1 VKDSFLIDYLLR
13 SFNSELAYKTISQ
26 IDLELELRIYD
37 LEDKQICFNNYRTK
51 LIDMYQ
57 NIKNIIAGIIVKIT
71 VVKLKAFNFERNFP
85 SVESL

>member
-1 VKDSFLIDYLLR
+1 MIDYLLR

>member
-1 VKDSFLIDYLLR
+1 MKDSFLIDYLLR